1 MPKYYPKGKE
11 NESVKRSSWKEL
23 IEEFPQF
30 ANLLWLKL
38 TELVHRLNQDEK
50 MEKDHKDKSQND

>member
-11 NESVKRSSWKEL
+11 NEPFKRSSWKEL

>member
-23 IEEFPQF
+23 IEE
-30 ANLLWLKL
+30 
-38 TELVHRLNQDEK
+38 DEF
-50 MEKDHKDKSQND
+50 NGFIYFY